1 MSRRFDARALLQ
13 CYARGVFPMAESRDD
28 PSLFL
33 LDPTDRGVM
42 PLDGLHVSRS
52 LRKSM
57 RRDDHAVVFDQD
69 FPAVVRACAEPALGR
84 EETWISPVIESL
96 YRELHEAG
104 FAHSV
109 EVRDF
114 REDPEG
120 ELVGGLYGVALRGA
134 FFGESMF
141 SRRTDASKIALVSL
155 VGRLNARGYRLL
167 DMQFLTPH
175 LASLGGVEIPRA
187 EYRRRL
193 AEALEVEASWE

>member
-52 LRKSM
+52 LRKSI
-57 RRDDHAVVFDQD
+57 RRDDYAVVFDQD
-69 FPAVVRACAEPALGR
+69 FPAVVRACAEPSPGR
-84 EETWISPVIESL
+84 EDTWISPVIESL

-104 FAHSV
+104 YAHSV

-114 REDPEG
+114 RKDPEG
-120 ELVGGLYGVALRGA
+120 ELLGGLYGVALRGA

-155 VGRLNARGYRLL
+155 VERLNARGYRLL

-187 EYRRRL
+187 EYRQRL
-193 AEALEVEASWE
+193 AEALEVEANWD

>member
-69 FPAVVRACAEPALGR
+69 FAGVVRACAEPAPGR

-120 ELVGGLYGVALRGA
+120 ELVGGVYGVALRGA

-187 EYRRRL
+187 EYRQRL
-193 AEALEVEASWE
+193 AEALEVEASFH

>member
-69 FPAVVRACAEPALGR
+69 FAAVVRACAEPAAGR

-114 REDPEG
+114 RDDPEG

-193 AEALEVEASWE
+193 AEALEVEASWG